1 MPCEVRYNVVTK
13 EPRPSEYLVD
23 YKVTESPITE
33 HGRVSSFRF
42 FQWCPKCFYRNDAE
56 SDKCQECRFNAKA
69 MQEPTNFGLDPEIY
83 KTMMHPQSSTESPIK
98 DSGERT
104 VFASGAVRD
113 MHEGK
118 GDMVSVP
125 WEAIL
130 RLSRHY
136 ENGAK
141 KYERWNFRKGNGIP
155 VSSYLDSAMR
165 HLAKY
170 LCGEDSEDHLSAA
183 AFNVLGAMLQEEL
196 HPEMIDLPL
205 REGKNRFQYFDKGEN
220 E

>member
-1 MPCEVRYNVVTK
+1 VTDSFPEFCKTCIHRGEGTGGAHCLPCEVRYNVVTK
-13 EPRPSEYLVD
+13 EPRPSEYVVD
-23 YKVTESPITE
+23 YKVTAT
-33 HGRVSSFRF
+33 
-42 FQWCPKCFYRNDAE
+42 
-56 SDKCQECRFNAKA
+56 
-69 MQEPTNFGLDPEIY
+69 
-83 KTMMHPQSSTESPIK
+83 PIK

-141 KYERWNFRKGNGIP
+141 KYERWNYRKAEGIP

-170 LCGEDSEDHLSAA
+170 MCGCDDEDHLSAC

-196 HPEMIDLPL
+196 HPEMNDLPM
-205 REGKNRFQYFDKGEN
+205 RKGKNRFCYFGDDKD
-220 E
+220 